1 MATQQDTQ
9 AFFEKYRLLLNA
21 GETLSLPVLGN
32 SMSPFLVHQRD
43 TVWLRKPDR
52 PLRKGDI
59 VLYQRSNGAYIL
71 HRICQIRE
79 ESFTMIG
86 DAHQTPE
93 PGITRDQIFGLVVRI
108 ERKGKILEPSSFWWK
123 FFSLVWIRLI
133 PLRRF
138 FQKVYA
144 LIFHSFRRSK

>member
-1 MATQQDTQ
+1 MTTQQDTQ

-71 HRICQIRE
+71 HRICGTQK

-93 PGITRDQIFGLVVRI
+93 PGITDPVVD
-108 ERKGKILEPSSFWWK
+108 PSVAPVPEGGTGGQVETPAEQPASGEE
-123 FFSLVWIRLI
+123 
-133 PLRRF
+133 
-138 FQKVYA
+138 QTA
-144 LIFHSFRRSK
+144 